1 MRTVTDAYG
10 EAKIP
15 AKPQRIVVLTS
26 AALDNLLALGV
37 KPIGAPYSVSVN
49 GNFFK
54 YLVSQTEG
62 IENVGTV
69 DQPNLETLAK
79 LKPDLIIGQ
88 KSNHE
93 AIYEDL
99 KRIAPVYMT
108 EEIVDKWKDNFRG
121 NADAVGKLNEA
132 EAMIADY
139 EKRIAKFKS
148 DMGDRLS
155 ARNVALIRPRTDHI
169 RLHSAKS
176 YAGAIAAE
184 AGLPMPA
191 AVNGVDKHH
200 IAITEETIG
209 DMDADVI
216 ISFGREN
223 EADYFNDK
231 IKTNPIWNTL
241 KAVQSNEVHS
251 VDWEIWLSGQGIQA
265 ANLIVD
271 ELNRIFVK

>member
-10 EAKIP
+10 ETKIP

-108 EEIVDKWKDNFRG
+108 EEVVDKWKDNFRG
-121 NADAVGKLNEA
+121 NADAVGKLNDA
-132 EAMIADY
+132 KAMIADY

-148 DMGDRLS
+148 DMGDRLA
-155 ARNVALIRPRTDHI
+155 ARTVALIRPRTDHI